1 MPEGRYVESWSDF
14 HLLPGVAEAVRDLNR
29 AGLRVL
35 VVSNQ
40 RGIAL
45 GRYTS
50 ADVVAVHSALQSLL
64 QSHGAHVDG
73 FYFCPHDKQQCDC
86 RKPLPGLFN
95 QALADFPAIEAA
107 TSVMIGDSYSDIEFG
122 RRLGMFTVFLNGD
135 PELRKPGAEAA
146 GNLADVRFPSLVE
159 AVDSLLGSTP
169 LAGQREC

>member
-50 ADVVAVHSALQSLL
+50 ADVVAIHSALQSLL
-64 QSHGAHVDG
+64 QSHGAHIDG

-122 RRLGMFTVFLNGD
+122 RRLGMFTVFLDGD

-169 LAGQREC
+169 PAGQREC

>member
-1 MPEGRYVESWSDF
+1 MESWSDF

-64 QSHGAHVDG
+64 QSHGAHVDD

-159 AVDSLLGSTP
+159 AVDSLPGSTP